1 MNREI
6 ERSFAFT
13 TLRRLSDGKVVP
25 DVAIRNAD
33 GDRQLSVA
41 QPPSAHDRDS
51 YWGPARLPLPVSDDG
66 LLGSLSL
73 VGLVSLCC
81 LGLGGLAA
89 GAALAAGGAG
99 TTVLA
104 TGATDAR
111 GALVSAVVTF
121 LTVAVVALFVRWRLG

>member
-1 MNREI
+1 MLQSGTPAEVDDI
-6 ERSFAFT
+6 PSPS
-13 TLRRLSDGKVVP
+13 RL
-25 DVAIRNAD
+25 VALPALAD
-33 GDRQLSVA
+33 DRV
-41 QPPSAHDRDS
+41 PSAHDRDS
-51 YWGPARLPLPVSDDG
+51 YWTPARLHPPVNDEG

-89 GAALAAGGAG
+89 GAALAGGGAG

-111 GALVSAVVTF
+111 GAVVSALVTF
-121 LTVAVVALFVRWRLG
+121 LTVVVVALFARWRLG